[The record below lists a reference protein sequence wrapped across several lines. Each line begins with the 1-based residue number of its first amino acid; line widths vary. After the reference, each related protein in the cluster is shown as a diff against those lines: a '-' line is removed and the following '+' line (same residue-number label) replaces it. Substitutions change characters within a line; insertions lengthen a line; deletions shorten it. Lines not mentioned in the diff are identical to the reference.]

1 MTDAARLTGL
11 SALLDDAST
20 PAALFQPDTAATL
33 LCMWANRSFA
43 AMIGSNASTAIGRSP
58 RELFPKGQADL
69 VLESLQAAQ
78 TRRQP
83 IRQRFHTAA
92 DRQQPYEIAVEP
104 LEGND
109 GRVCLLVLFHPSPL
123 AERSAPGGDASERSY
138 KKLVEQFPDSV
149 LIVEDD
155 IISFAN
161 PACAS
166 LLAATT
172 TDQIVGR
179 SLFDFIL
186 PMQHPE
192 LRHRLRALRGDK
204 EPLLGFE
211 TSIIRFDGTPR
222 IAELSGFVSEGSR
235 NRALQLMIRD
245 VTEQRTTQ
253 EEHNRF
259 FTMTL
264 DLLAVYDF
272 DGKVVA
278 LNPAW
283 TNKFGFSLEEL
294 SQRKFAAIVHP
305 DDVQAGQTAALLL
318 GKGVPIVNLELRHL
332 TAGGEYR
339 LIRWSSSAL
348 TEHKKIYAIGTD
360 ITEMREQQDL
370 LQKSEKLSIVG
381 QLAAGLAHEIRNP
394 LTSLK
399 GFLQLFRKRF
409 GHDPSYADYF
419 RIMDTEFVRIEEI
432 VNEFLILAKPQ
443 PRNFQPHDMSELV
456 PDIVK
461 LLEPQALLG
470 SVEMTVDIEPD
481 LAPVNCDENQL
492 KQVFVNLIKNG
503 IEAMPQGGSLNVK
516 VTRRSE
522 DYIAVT
528 VADQGQG
535 IPQEQLNRLGE
546 PFMTTKVNGTGLG
559 LMICYKIMEAHQ
571 GRLHFESR
579 LGQGT
584 TAEVLLPIAHETTS

>member
-1 MTDAARLTGL
+1 MTIYD
-11 SALLDDAST
+11 
-20 PAALFQPDTAATL
+20 
-33 LCMWANRSFA
+33 
-43 AMIGSNASTAIGRSP
+43 I
-58 RELFPKGQADL
+58 
-69 VLESLQAAQ
+69 V
-78 TRRQP
+78 
-83 IRQRFHTAA
+83 
-92 DRQQPYEIAVEP
+92 VEP
-104 LEGND
+104 LEGRD
-109 GRVCLLVLFHPSPL
+109 GRLSLLVLFHPVPH
-123 AERSAPGGDASERSY
+123 AEHSRPHDDAGERSY
-138 KKLVEQFPDSV
+138 KRLVEQLPDSL
-149 LIVEDD
+149 LIVADEV
-155 IISFAN
+155 ISFAN
-161 PACAS
+161 PACTN
-166 LLAATT
+166 LLAASATE
-172 TDQIVGR
+172 QIIGR

-186 PMQHPE
+186 PMQHTQ
-192 LRHRLRALRGDK
+192 LRQRLQALREGK

-211 TSIIRFDGTPR
+211 TRIIRFDGAPR
-222 IAELSGFVSEGSR
+222 IAELSGFCSEDSDNGV
-235 NRALQLMIRD
+235 LQLIIRD

-253 EEHNRF
+253 EERDRF

-272 DGKVVA
+272 DGKVVV

-294 SQRKFAAIVHP
+294 SRHKFAALVHP
-305 DDVQAGQTAALLL
+305 DDVQTGQTAALLL
-318 GKGVPIVNLELRHL
+318 TKGVPIANIELRHL
-332 TAGGEYR
+332 TASGEYR
-339 LIRWSSSAL
+339 LIRWSSSSL
-348 TEHKKIYAIGTD
+348 VEHKKIYAIGTD
-360 ITEMREQQDL
+360 ITEMREQQEL

-470 SVEMTVDIEPD
+470 SVEMTVDIESG

-503 IEAMPQGGSLNVK
+503 IEAMPQGGSLTIK
-516 VTRRSE
+516 VARRDE
-522 DYIAVT
+522 DHIAVT

-546 PFMTTKVNGTGLG
+546 PFMTTKENGTGLG
-559 LMICYKIMEAHQ
+559 LMICFKIMEAHQ
-571 GRLHFESR
+571 GRLHFDSM
-579 LGQGT
+579 LGKGT
-584 TAEVLLPIAHETTS
+584 TAEVLLPIAHESAN